1 MINNEIEYD
10 GYAKFWEMIYKNK
23 QDDFPFYLSLAKKY
37 GNPILDIGCGTA
49 RIGLLLA
56 KGKYEVYNLDIS
68 KEMLALGQK
77 KAQGN
82 HSILQNYH
90 FVNQDMRSFRIDKKF
105 RLIIST
111 FSTMFS
117 LKTIEDFE
125 KVTNSVV
132 IHLAKGGVFAFDV
145 TFFGK
150 GKYKSWGARTVED
163 NSPRLMKVVDDPDE
177 RNKKWIYTRI
187 VEVNEKKHTRK
198 IIAFFDGVKNNIVEE
213 RRIFELTNIYLSPDE
228 IITVLK
234 SSGFRSI
241 KIFGGFDMKPLY
253 HPAYKGKQRQIVIAR
268 I

>member
-10 GYAKFWEMIYKNK
+10 GYAKFWEMIYRNK
-23 QDDFPFYLSLAKKY
+23 EDDFPFYHSLAKKY

-49 RIGLLLA
+49 RMGLLLA

-68 KEMLALGQK
+68 KEMLALGK
-77 KAQGN
+77 TKAQAYNPNLTN
-82 HSILQNYH
+82 HH
-90 FVNQDMRSFRIDKKF
+90 FVNQDMRSFKIDKKF

-125 KVTNSVV
+125 EVTNSVAV
-132 IHLAKGGVFAFDV
+132 HLLKGGVFAFDV

-150 GKYKSWGARTVED
+150 GKYKAWGARTVED
-163 NSPRLMKVVDDPDE
+163 NSPRLMKVVDDPNE
-177 RNKKWIYTRI
+177 SNKKWIYTRI
-187 VEVNEKKHTRK
+187 VDVNEKKHTRK
-198 IIAFFDGVKNNIVEE
+198 IIAFFDGVKNSMVEE

-228 IITVLK
+228 IRMVLK
-234 SSGFRSI
+234 RSGFKNI
-241 KIFGGFDMKPLY
+241 KILGGFDMKPLY
-253 HPAYKGKQRQIVIAR
+253 HPSYKEKQRQIIIAS